1 MKTVNKPW
9 PCAVCGQPST
19 VQAAFIPEESKQ
31 LAYGAPA
38 GTTRIVC
45 YGLATR
51 AGQLEG

>member
-1 MKTVNKPW
+1 MKTKP
-9 PCAVCGQPST
+9 CVVCGAPST
-19 VQAAFIPEESKQ
+19 VGCCFVPGESTQ
-31 LAYGAPA
+31 FAYGAPA